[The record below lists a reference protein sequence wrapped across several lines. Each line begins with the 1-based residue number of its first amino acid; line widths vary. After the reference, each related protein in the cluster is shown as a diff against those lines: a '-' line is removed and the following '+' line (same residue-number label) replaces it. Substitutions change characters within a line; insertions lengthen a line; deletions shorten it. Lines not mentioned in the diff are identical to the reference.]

1 MTVRGP
7 VDAAL
12 LGPTSMHEHLFVDAA
27 TAWFRPDPLDEQGLA
42 FRPMEPRM
50 GGIARWNTFAIR
62 DNLLLSP
69 DDYEVITAEV
79 AGFKEGGGS
88 CLVDVTNVGMQPE
101 PRLLHRVST
110 ELDLHIV
117 AGCGFYVADAH
128 PGWLRGMRTGQIEDY
143 LRNEVENGLSGTTIR
158 PGVIGELGTSE
169 QLDDVERRILVAAAR
184 VADTTG
190 LAVNIHTHPPEQAVT
205 MDILR
210 TLSGAG
216 LDLRR
221 VYLSHLDEIEDIRY
235 LSAVLETGATLGFDS
250 FGQDIYFTATW
261 KAKNDMERLQ
271 MLARLID
278 AGYENQLVVGQ
289 DVCMKCMLKRFGGMG
304 YDHVIRRVMPRLRD
318 SHGVPEAVIDK
329 LLVGNPRR
337 LLTIDA
343 P

>member
-7 VDAAL
+7 LDAAL

-27 TAWFRPDPLDEQGLA
+27 TAWFQPDPSGEPGLA
-42 FRPMEPRM
+42 SRLMEPHL

-62 DNLLLSP
+62 DNLLLGP

-88 CLVDVTNVGMQPE
+88 CLVDVTNVGIRPE
-101 PRLLHRVST
+101 PLLLHSVST

-117 AGCGFYVADAH
+117 AGCGFYVADSH
-128 PGWLRGMRTGQIEDY
+128 PGWVRDMATGQIEDH
-143 LRNEVENGLSGTTIR
+143 LRDEVENGLSGTGIR

-169 QLDDVERRILVAAAR
+169 RLDDVERRVLVAAAR
-184 VADTTG
+184 VASATG
-190 LAVNIHTHPPEQAVT
+190 LAVNIHTYPPRQAVT

-216 LDLRR
+216 LDLAR

-250 FGQDIYFTATW
+250 FGQDFYFTATW
-261 KAKNDMERLQ
+261 KAKSDMERLR

-318 SHGVPEAVIDK
+318 VHCVPETVIDK